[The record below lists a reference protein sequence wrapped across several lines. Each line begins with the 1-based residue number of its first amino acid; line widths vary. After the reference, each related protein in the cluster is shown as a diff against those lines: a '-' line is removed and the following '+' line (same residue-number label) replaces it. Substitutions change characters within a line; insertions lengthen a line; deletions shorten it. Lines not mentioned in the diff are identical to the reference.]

1 MRKETKNMG
10 LFSDILAISN
20 VQKIKN
26 GKTAKLS
33 MSQITGLI
41 TNMTDA
47 RNNLNREDFQKVY
60 KLFLELRKW
69 TTKLELNYENYIEI
83 AIDVIKKFDKIAP
96 YEKYSGGNE
105 LEFSFFMKDIR
116 ESQNYEFDMEELNY
130 IEYIL
135 TFLNNI
141 IYVEDAEEFIN
152 VLRAYSQQGKTKA
165 IDEFDFLAQKITERN
180 DIAKSTAKVSFLLG
194 VLNANNIIDEN
205 EMSIMKKQFI
215 QEMQEQL
222 MRDAQK

>member
-1 MRKETKNMG
+1 MG

-47 RNNLNREDFQKVY
+47 RNNLNIEDFQKVY
-60 KLFLELRKW
+60 KLFLELRKF
-69 TTKLELNYENYIEI
+69 TTKLELNYENYIEV
-83 AIDVIKKFDKIAP
+83 AIDIIKKFDKIAP

-116 ESQNYEFDMEELNY
+116 ESQNYEFNMEESNY

-135 TFLNNI
+135 TSSNNI
-141 IYVEDAEEFIN
+141 IDLEDAEEFIN

>member
-1 MRKETKNMG
+1 MG
-10 LFSDILAISN
+10 IFGDIIAISN

-60 KLFLELRKW
+60 KLFLELRKC
-69 TTKLELNYENYIEI
+69 TTKLELNYENYIEV
-83 AIDVIKKFDKIAP
+83 AIDIIKKFDKIAP

-116 ESQNYEFDMEELNY
+116 ESQNYEFNMEESNY

-135 TFLNNI
+135 TSSNNI
-141 IYVEDAEEFIN
+141 IDVEDAEEFIN
-152 VLRAYSQQGKTKA
+152 VLRVYSQQGKTKA
-165 IDEFDFLAQKITERN
+165 IDEFDFWAQKITERN

-215 QEMQEQL
+215 QEMKEQL
-222 MRDAQK
+222 MKNIKK

>member
-47 RNNLNREDFQKVY
+47 RNNLNIEDFQKVY
-60 KLFLELRKW
+60 KLFLELRKC
-69 TTKLELNYENYIEI
+69 TTKLELNYENYIEV
-83 AIDVIKKFDKIAP
+83 AIDIIKKFDKIAP

-116 ESQNYEFDMEELNY
+116 ESQNYEFNMEESNY

-135 TFLNNI
+135 TSSNNI
-141 IYVEDAEEFIN
+141 IDVEDAEEFIN

>member
-1 MRKETKNMG
+1 MG

-60 KLFLELRKW
+60 KLFLELRKC
-69 TTKLELNYENYIEI
+69 TTKLELNYENYIEV
-83 AIDVIKKFDKIAP
+83 AIDIIKKFDKIAP

-116 ESQNYEFDMEELNY
+116 ESQNYEFNMEESNY

-135 TFLNNI
+135 TSSNNI
-141 IYVEDAEEFIN
+141 IDVEDAEEFIN

-180 DIAKSTAKVSFLLG
+180 DISKSTAKVSFLLG